1 VYVTNGARG
10 PWVANFV
17 ELLFVGFL
25 TLALVRY
32 EGDDK
37 CRAFNT
43 VLACHGGDF
52 LAKIKKPLWWIRN
65 QILLKVDQFVLE
77 WDENAKALMERRG
90 MGNYVGKVF
99 SIIVSFGRV
108 PAQEYHLDQA
118 YPHYFASLS
127 FTTNGK
133 GTTVV
138 PVQNELQI
146 PLGQLTPEKGL
157 ALMFGMVTPRSEALF
172 GRFMAAI
179 TEFDVKTAT
188 TLGEL
193 EIPLQQML
201 VEYGWLM
208 TQNQTRNKCLIPSV
222 ESDGLGYTGL
232 PGSVIHCGPEFDGFR
247 ATLFSDYCLDGEEA
261 YNDNFQLN
269 AGKFVLSF
277 FKMREFLEEN
287 EEAREFLEDLYHV
300 VVAQEPGVI
309 PSCDL
314 MLEAMGKE
322 EKR

>member
-1 VYVTNGARG
+1 M
-10 PWVANFV
+10 
-17 ELLFVGFL
+17 
-25 TLALVRY
+25 
-32 EGDDK
+32 
-37 CRAFNT
+37 
-43 VLACHGGDF
+43 
-52 LAKIKKPLWWIRN
+52 
-65 QILLKVDQFVLE
+65 DQFVLE

-90 MGNYVGKVF
+90 KGKYVGKVF
-99 SIIVSFGRV
+99 SIIVSNGHV

-127 FTTNGK
+127 FTTKGK

-157 ALMFGMVTPRSEALF
+157 ELMFGMVTPRSEGLF

-179 TEFDVKTAT
+179 SEYDDQTAT

-201 VEYGWLM
+201 AEYGWLM

-222 ESDGLGYTGL
+222 ESDDLGYTGL

-247 ATLFSDYCLDGEEA
+247 ATLFSDYCLPDEEA
-261 YNDNFQLN
+261 YNDDFQLN

-277 FKMREFLEEN
+277 FKMRQFLAKDK
-287 EEAREFLEDLYHV
+287 EAREFLEDLYRV
-300 VVAQEPGVI
+300 VVVQEPAVL
-309 PSCDL
+309 PSCDRV
-314 MLEAMGKE
+314 MKAMKKDDKSWKGFSYFTYAESCNLSINRLNK
-322 EKR
+322 KRK